1 MANNEEQEIAV
12 RPIKVWCIM
21 FNTRIEPQV
30 TSIEYRSASLK
41 FQDREPKK
49 SKDTSAF
56 FLLVADKHDTS

>member
-1 MANNEEQEIAV
+1 
-12 RPIKVWCIM
+12 M